1 MNRKQYRERRKK
13 KRRLKKIP
21 VIITVIVLM
30 FVGYGSY
37 LAYQTLQAASD
48 SYDDLGREKSELR
61 DKEVTIS
68 NDPVSILIMGVE
80 DYASEY
86 DRGRTDTLMV
96 ATFNPDDKRLQ
107 LLSIPRDTKVEIVG
121 KDMVDKINHAYAY
134 GGKEMTI
141 ETVENFLDIPID
153 YYATV
158 NFEAFKNIVDI
169 LGGITVDVP
178 FDFEQNSDDRVAEK
192 LQFYEGEMELDG
204 RHALAYARMRMSDPL
219 GDIGR
224 NQRQQQIIKAIIDKT
239 LSPGTVTKIDDLVNE
254 VGRNVETNMR
264 ISEGLAFLKKY
275 SDFDVSNIEQIKLET
290 HSEMINGIDY
300 QVPNYDSLEE
310 VKYKLKAHLEL
321 PAVKPPTMV
330 ENEETDT
337 TYEAEY
343 DYEST
348 LE

>member
-224 NQRQQQIIKAIIDKT
+224 NQRQQQVIKAIIDKA

>member
-224 NQRQQQIIKAIIDKT
+224 NQRQQQVIKAIIDKA

-330 ENEETDT
+330 EDEETDT